1 MTGNDVVDGKS
12 EARGKRR
19 EHWRMRKERKMC
31 SEKMRMVRRQCRKLK
46 RKVGRK
52 GFEWN

>member
-19 EHWRMRKERKMC
+19 MRKDRKMC